1 MEINQSLGV
10 LIKFLVSDFVDLI
23 SAVLLQD
30 INSSVFTVLVFLL
43 KTILQEFPLNPL
55 AVICK
60 VEKGKKFVL
69 VWIAHI
75 VIWGDENREWILH
88 ITQWLF
94 LSKLLKHH
102 YSKLKGEQSSSNVYM
117 LEYTVF

>member
-1 MEINQSLGV
+1 MEINQYLGI

-23 SAVLLQD
+23 SAFLLQD
-30 INSSVFTVLVFLL
+30 INSWDFVLVFFL
-43 KTILQEFPLNPL
+43 KAILQEFPPNHL

-60 VEKGKKFVL
+60 VKKGKKFVL

-75 VIWGDENREWILH
+75 VIWDDENREWMLH
-88 ITQWLF
+88 ITQWVF

-102 YSKLKGEQSSSNVYM
+102 YSKLKGEQSSSNVHIC
-117 LEYTVF
+117 